1 MISFFRKIRQKLLQQ
16 NRVTQY
22 LAYAIGEIFLVVIGI
37 LIALQVNTWNES
49 RKSRNFEQEI
59 LSLIDQNLSRD
70 SSVIAAELQKAL
82 IANATTDSIL
92 DQVEKGIFEENLYV
106 WMAKVIRFERFK
118 YQSSGFEVLKS
129 KGIDAIS
136 DKDLQIDLINYYDEV
151 LFRLSQ
157 AILDV
162 ENSFNSDWI
171 PVVKSEFYD
180 FDYEDRLEPRNLEDF
195 FKNPSH
201 IVLFKMFQDNR
212 EGSISRMEI
221 ALAEISAL
229 RASIKNQLK

>member
-92 DQVEKGIFEENLYV
+92 DQVEKGIFEEN
-106 WMAKVIRFERFK
+106 F
-118 YQSSGFEVLKS
+118 
-129 KGIDAIS
+129 
-136 DKDLQIDLINYYDEV
+136 
-151 LFRLSQ
+151 
-157 AILDV
+157 
-162 ENSFNSDWI
+162 
-171 PVVKSEFYD
+171 
-180 FDYEDRLEPRNLEDF
+180 
-195 FKNPSH
+195 
-201 IVLFKMFQDNR
+201 
-212 EGSISRMEI
+212 
-221 ALAEISAL
+221 
-229 RASIKNQLK
+229 